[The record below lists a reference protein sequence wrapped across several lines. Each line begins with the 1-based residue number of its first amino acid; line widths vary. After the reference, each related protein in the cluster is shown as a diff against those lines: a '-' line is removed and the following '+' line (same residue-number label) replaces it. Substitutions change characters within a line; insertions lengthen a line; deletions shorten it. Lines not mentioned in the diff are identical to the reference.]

1 MMEGLDEDLP
11 DRCIDIRALQH
22 RSAPDIEAL
31 DTIHT
36 KHPLL
41 LLLPHN
47 LRLRTQLAWIGNGR
61 T

>member
-1 MMEGLDEDLP
+1 MKDLP
-11 DRCIDIRALQH
+11 DQCIDIRALQH

-36 KHPLL
+36 KHPRLL
-41 LLLPHN
+41 LLLHN
-47 LRLRTQLAWIGNGR
+47 PRLRIQLAWIGSGR